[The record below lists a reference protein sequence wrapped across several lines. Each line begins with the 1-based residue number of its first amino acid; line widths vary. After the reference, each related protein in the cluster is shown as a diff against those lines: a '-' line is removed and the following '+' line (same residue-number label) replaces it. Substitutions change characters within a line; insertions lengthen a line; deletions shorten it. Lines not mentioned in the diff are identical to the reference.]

1 MIWLLLGLIVM
12 LSIVGAMMLARRAKE
27 RNLAVL
33 VKRLEALE
41 PKATHEVVRRR
52 LEDYAGRWRWAQ
64 TLLAQADLEPER
76 SKLTLGLAV
85 AAGVCVLAGLIKG
98 PLGFLATV
106 LILCI
111 AAAVAVVVVASRRR
125 NAFIA
130 SLPYLLD
137 NIRQSLSSG
146 SSLHQAILR
155 GVRTAPESVTR
166 YLEPAA
172 RRIDH
177 GDAVHDAVAWAA
189 DQVDIEELHM
199 LSVALEINAR
209 HGGAVTPI
217 LTGLARLLRNRA
229 RTERELKA
237 STSQIRT
244 SANVL
249 TLTPIAAAGLGATMN
264 PQYVSFLTSTAQGN
278 MLLAIAGCL
287 MLIGVVLIRR
297 LLRLDY

>member
-1 MIWLLLGLIVM
+1 MIWMLAGLLLLLAMAG
-12 LSIVGAMMLARRAKE
+12 GAVLARRARE
-27 RNLAVL
+27 RSLAVL
-33 VKRLEALE
+33 TKRLEALE
-41 PKATHEVVRRR
+41 QKADHDVVRRR
-52 LEDYAGRWRWAQ
+52 LEDYAGRWRWAH

-76 SKLTLGLAV
+76 SKLATGVAV
-85 AAGVCVLAGLIKG
+85 AAGICVLAGFING
-98 PLGFLATV
+98 PLGFIGAAVLLCLAAV
-106 LILCI
+106 
-111 AAAVAVVVVASRRR
+111 VAVVFIAARRR
-125 NAFIA
+125 NVFIA
-130 SLPYLLD
+130 GLPYLLD
-137 NIRQSLSSG
+137 AIRQSLSSG

-155 GVRTAPESVTR
+155 GVQTAPEAVRR

-249 TLTPIAAAGLGATMN
+249 TLTPIAAAGLGASMN
-264 PQYVSFLTSTAQGN
+264 PQYVSFLTSTQQGA
-278 MLLAIAGCL
+278 MLLAIAGSL

-297 LLRLDY
+297 LLRLSY

>member
-1 MIWLLLGLIVM
+1 MIWVLAGLIVM
-12 LSIVGAMMLARRAKE
+12 LSLAGAVTLARRARE
-27 RNLAVL
+27 RSLSVLA
-33 VKRLEALE
+33 KRLEALE
-41 PKATHEVVRRR
+41 PKADHEVVRRR
-52 LEDYAGRWRWAQ
+52 LEDYAGRWRWMQ

-85 AAGVCVLAGLIKG
+85 AAGVCVLAGLFKG
-98 PLGFLATV
+98 PLGFLG
-106 LILCI
+106 
-111 AAAVAVVVVASRRR
+111 AAAFLCLAAGGAVVLVASRRR

-130 SLPYLLD
+130 GLPYLLD

-155 GVRTAPESVTR
+155 GIRTAPESVTR

-177 GDAVHDAVAWAA
+177 GDAVDDAVAWAA

-217 LTGLARLLRNRA
+217 LIGLARLLRNRA

-249 TLTPIAAAGLGATMN
+249 TLTPLAAAGLGAIMN
-264 PQYVSFLTSTAQGN
+264 PQYVSFLTSTSQGA
-278 MLLAIAGCL
+278 MLLAIAGSL
-287 MLIGVVLIRR
+287 MLIGVALIRR